1 MCPKKFKVK
10 SALSRHLQ
18 SCHSDERPYACQ
30 WCKQAYKR
38 SSHLRRH
45 ELQRHGDLKTKN
57 PQTLNDLKKNDEEEN
72 IQMETQQGLH
82 EHRKKNFTF

>member
-10 SALSRHLQ
+10 GALSRHFQ
-18 SCHSDERPYACQ
+18 SCHSTERPYACR

-45 ELQRHGDLKTKN
+45 ELQRHADLKI
-57 PQTLNDLKKNDEEEN
+57 PQVEIPLKSSDKKDINNVHIDP
-72 IQMETQQGLH
+72 QQG
-82 EHRKKNFTF
+82 K